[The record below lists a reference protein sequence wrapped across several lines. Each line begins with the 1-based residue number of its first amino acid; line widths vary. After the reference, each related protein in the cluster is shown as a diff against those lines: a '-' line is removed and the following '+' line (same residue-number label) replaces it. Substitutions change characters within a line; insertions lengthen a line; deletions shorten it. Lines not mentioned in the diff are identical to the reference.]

1 MIPRAN
7 IIEWRDIAPWPAN
20 EQVEHDLVLSRAIC
34 ELYKVPIIREQL
46 LFRGGTALHK
56 LYFKQGGRFS
66 EDLDFVQLYP
76 GPIGDLVDA
85 IRGQL
90 DSWLGEPQTQRNQG
104 RFKLNYFFETEFA
117 PVSKRKVKIEI
128 NTREHFSVD
137 GIVKRNFNIQSR
149 WFSGET
155 EVSTYSLEEL
165 IGTKLRAL
173 YQRKKG
179 RDLFDLWLVL
189 KDFPELN
196 ASQVVA
202 SFTQYMGSSGAKAT
216 RAEYEK
222 NLALKRVDP
231 VFNNDIFELLAEN
244 QREKYNHE
252 GALEMVQE
260 RFIKLIPGE
269 PWKGSKDE
277 KIS

>member
-7 IIEWRDIAPWPAN
+7 IIEWRDKAPWPAN

-34 ELYKVPIIREQL
+34 ELYKNPIIREQL

-56 LYFKQGGRFS
+56 LYFQQGGRFS
-66 EDLDFVQLYP
+66 EDLDFVQLNP
-76 GPIGDLVDA
+76 GPIGELIDA

-90 DSWLGEPQTQRNQG
+90 DPWLGQPQSQRNQG

-128 NTREHFSVD
+128 NTREHFCVD
-137 GIVKRNFNIQSR
+137 GIVKQSFNIQSR
-149 WFSGET
+149 WFSGDA
-155 EVSTYSLEEL
+155 EVSTFSLEEL

-189 KDFPELN
+189 KHFPELK
-196 ASQVVA
+196 AKQVIA
-202 SFTQYMGSSGAKAT
+202 SFQQYMAFAGSKAS

-222 NLALKRVDP
+222 NLALKGVDP
-231 VFNNDIFELLAEN
+231 VFVNDIFELLSTD
-244 QREKYNHE
+244 QREIYNHDH
-252 GALEMVQE
+252 ALEMVQE
-260 RFIKLIPGE
+260 KFIQLIPGE
-269 PWKGSKDE
+269 AWKRESGV
-277 KIS
+277 